1 MSSLPPAHGT
11 ERFRVP
17 FSVSGHT
24 LNSIL
29 ATWGY
34 IAVFAFVAVD
44 AAGIPFP
51 GETMLLAAAIYAGSG
66 HMSIIAVIAVA
77 AIGAT
82 AGFVVSYTIG
92 RTGGRTL
99 AYRYGERVHV
109 KKEHLERAEVFFQ
122 KYGDITVFLGRF
134 VSVGRAFAALLAGIN
149 DMSVVKFM
157 VFNLAGAIAWS
168 VLFGV
173 LGFEL
178 GHNLPLLHKVTR
190 VVEIGAIVLVVLAVL
205 GFIGWR
211 FRDRL
216 HIGAGK
222 PG

>member
-1 MSSLPPAHGT
+1 MSSN
-11 ERFRVP
+11 
-17 FSVSGHT
+17 T

-66 HMSIIAVIAVA
+66 HMSIVAVIAVA
-77 AIGAT
+77 AFGAT

-92 RTGGRTL
+92 RTGGRAL

-122 KYGDITVFLGRF
+122 KYGDITVLLGRF
-134 VSVGRAFAALLAGIN
+134 LSVGRAFAALLAGIN

-157 VFNLAGAIAWS
+157 IFNLAGAIAWS

-173 LGFEL
+173 LGFEM

-190 VVEIGAIVLVVLAVL
+190 VVEIAAIVLVVVAIAAL
-205 GFIGWR
+205 IGWR

-216 HIGAGK
+216 RSRAGRA
-222 PG
+222 GDQQ